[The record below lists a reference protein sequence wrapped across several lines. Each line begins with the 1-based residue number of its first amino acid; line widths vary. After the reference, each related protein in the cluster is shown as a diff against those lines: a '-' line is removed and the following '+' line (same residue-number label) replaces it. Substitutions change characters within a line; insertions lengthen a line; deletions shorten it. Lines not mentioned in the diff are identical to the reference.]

1 MDRVP
6 AVFEGNIVA
15 IDIRREK
22 DFGIPGETLAGGK
35 VGDQSGS
42 AFRIAD
48 VNDGAFLLG
57 E

>member
-1 MDRVP
+1 MDWVP
-6 AVFEGNIVA
+6 AVLEGNIVA
-15 IDIRREK
+15 VDIRWEK
-22 DFGIPGETLAGGK
+22 DFGVPGETLAGGE

-48 VNDGAFLLG
+48 VNDGAFLFG